1 MKRKICLTMAILFLI
16 ACFAVSCG
24 PGGEDVRPGT
34 GGDVT
39 KKVDDRMN
47 PDLEIRNLGGYTFTV
62 YGLGPN
68 EGGDWNVHDLLSP
81 DMEENSDAIS
91 DAIYRRNTFLEET
104 YGFSF
109 DLIESETRWP
119 YSIVA
124 GLIMSGDEVI
134 DDYCVNP
141 SDAVTLAASG
151 LLYDLNTLPYISL
164 EKDYWDPSIVSPMS
178 VYGKLYC
185 ATGAISI
192 VPKEGVR
199 AMYFN
204 KTIAADKNIP
214 SVYQMVYD
222 KTWTIDKLFQY
233 AAVGTSDVNGNG
245 KRDSEDV
252 YGIMAQGSLG
262 MLLFQG
268 AGERTITKNTNDEFV
283 IGCDTDRAVNVAL
296 KIAGQINSH
305 KDDIWQS
312 FWQEMLI
319 RFNDEKA
326 LFYTEVMLHVKTM
339 RGYEVDFGI
348 IPTPMYDEQQKNYS
362 HWVNFGEMYVH
373 TLPVHAEDP
382 NRSAYILETTCVAS
396 DYYLLP
402 AFYDVSLKSKWS
414 RDDESQDMLDIIF
427 STYTVDL
434 GNIYNFGQLF
444 NYVDRAVNSN
454 GGIST
459 VLGALR
465 KSTEMSIEDTVNKF
479 LSLS

>member
-1 MKRKICLTMAILFLI
+1 
-16 ACFAVSCG
+16 
-24 PGGEDVRPGT
+24 
-34 GGDVT
+34 
-39 KKVDDRMN
+39 
-47 PDLEIRNLGGYTFTV
+47 
-62 YGLGPN
+62 
-68 EGGDWNVHDLLSP
+68 
-81 DMEENSDAIS
+81 
-91 DAIYRRNTFLEET
+91 
-104 YGFSF
+104 
-109 DLIESETRWP
+109 
-119 YSIVA
+119 
-124 GLIMSGDEVI
+124 
-134 DDYCVNP
+134 
-141 SDAVTLAASG
+141 
-151 LLYDLNTLPYISL
+151 
-164 EKDYWDPSIVSPMS
+164 
-178 VYGKLYC
+178 
-185 ATGAISI
+185 
-192 VPKEGVR
+192 
-199 AMYFN
+199 
-204 KTIAADKNIP
+204 
-214 SVYQMVYD
+214 
-222 KTWTIDKLFQY
+222 
-233 AAVGTSDVNGNG
+233 
-245 KRDSEDV
+245 
-252 YGIMAQGSLG
+252 
-262 MLLFQG
+262 
-268 AGERTITKNTNDEFV
+268 
-283 IGCDTDRAVNVAL
+283 RAVNVAL